1 MRHVVVFT
9 AVEYRTKLKIVPPLL
24 ALKIV
29 GNICRRKGCAS
40 IVLGRIEQPI
50 VGAEETARIA
60 RRGTTPQSA
69 TEIAN
74 YQVRGQQ

>member
-9 AVEYRTKLKIVPPLL
+9 AVKYRTKLKIEAPLL

-29 GNICRRKGCAS
+29 GNICRGKGCSS

-60 RRGTTPQSA
+60 SRGITPQSA
-69 TEIAN
+69 TDIVN
-74 YQVRGQQ
+74 YQMRGQQ

>member
-1 MRHVVVFT
+1 MVVFT
-9 AVEYRTKLKIVPPLL
+9 AVKYRTKLKIVPPLL

-40 IVLGRIEQPI
+40 IVLGRIGQPT
-50 VGAEETARIA
+50 VGAEETARI
-60 RRGTTPQSA
+60 GTTPQSA
-69 TEIAN
+69 TEIVN

>member
-29 GNICRRKGCAS
+29 ANICRRKGCAS

-60 RRGTTPQSA
+60 SRGTTRQSA